1 MVERAEPAMRRAILE
16 KQHAG
21 HRPALALLAVPAAA
35 PLLRRNQP
43 GPLQRQPGHRVAE
56 LVAVPT
62 HQLLV
67 EMLHREVA
75 VALLVEHLHARELG
89 RRRPPRRRLAEPP
102 VAQTLGTLRVMAHQ
116 QPPEMPARHAEQLPR
131 ILGRQPPLAVA
142 LHRFFEPEHEDLP

>member
-16 KQHAG
+16 QQHAG
-21 HRPALALLAVPAAA
+21 QRPALALRAVAAAA
-35 PLLRRNQP
+35 PLLRRHQP
-43 GPLQRQPGHRVAE
+43 GRLQRQPGHRVGQF
-56 LVAVPT
+56 VAVPL
-62 HQLLV
+62 HQLLM
-67 EMLHREVA
+67 EMLHREIA
-75 VALLVEHLHARELG
+75 VAFLVEHLHPRQLG

-116 QPPEMPARHAEQLPR
+116 QPPEMPARHAEQLAR